1 MPPIVSICLPNLNNR
16 AFLGERLD
24 TIRAQTLADWE
35 LVVSDNLSDDGAW
48 EFLREAAGRDSR
60 IHLAQAPREG
70 MYANWNRC
78 LSRARGRYVYIA
90 TSDDTMA
97 PDCLAELVAALE
109 ARPECDLAQC
119 CLHAIDDAGA
129 VMAGWWRLVGA
140 ARFLGADYLRP
151 HLRRAPY
158 DGVLHCGM
166 HTIYH
171 SITQVLIRTSAFA
184 KTGPFPTG
192 YGSGGDFCWGMR
204 AGLLCDVVH
213 VPKFLATWR
222 IHTSQASAGY
232 AETAAE
238 RALMAR
244 MVDAALASVPPGSP
258 AARLPAGPLRFPY
271 RYGQHRLEFAGARS
285 PAGRM
290 AALARLV
297 FCDPGVA
304 LGAARLVL
312 AGQRRTFDKAAYV
325 RGLLRRFGLEDHFV
339 PLGPPE
345 AAPANP

>member
-1 MPPIVSICLPNLNNR
+1 MPPTVSICLPNLNNR
-16 AFLGERLD
+16 AYLGERLG
-24 TIRAQTLADWE
+24 TIRAQTLSDWE
-35 LVVSDNLSDDGAW
+35 LVVSDNFSDDGAW
-48 EFLREAAGRDSR
+48 EFLREEAARDPR
-60 IHLAQAPREG
+60 ILLAQAPREG

-78 LSRARGRYVYIA
+78 LSRARGEYVYIA
-90 TSDDTMA
+90 TSDDTMT

-109 ARPECDLAQC
+109 GHPECDIAQC
-119 CLHAIDDAGA
+119 CLHAIDDEGK
-129 VMAGWWRLVGA
+129 VMAGWWKLVGA
-140 ARFLGADYLRP
+140 ARFLGDDYLRP

-158 DGVLHCGM
+158 DGVLHCAM

-171 SITQVLIRTSAFA
+171 SITQVLIRRSAFA

-204 AGLLCDVVH
+204 AGLNCDVVH

-238 RALMAR
+238 RALMAG

-258 AARLPAGPLRFPY
+258 ASRLPTGPLRFPY
-271 RYGQHRLEFAGARS
+271 RYGRHRLEFAGART
-285 PAGRM
+285 PFRRLV
-290 AALARLV
+290 ALAGLV
-297 FCDPGVA
+297 FGDPRVA
-304 LGAARLVL
+304 IGAARLVL

-325 RGLLRRFGLEDHFV
+325 RGLLRRFHLEDHFV
-339 PLGPPE
+339 RLGPPD
-345 AAPANP
+345 AAPTVP